1 MPKEAILLSELSL
14 SIKEQLKNAF
24 DRNIWVRAEISE
36 LHENAS
42 GHAYFELIEK
52 DSSSGQILAKIK
64 ATCWANTYRMLK
76 AYFESS
82 TGESL
87 RSGIN
92 IQFAC
97 SVDFHEVYGISLTIR
112 DIDPSFT
119 VGEMAMQR
127 LKIIRRLQEDG
138 VIDMNRELALSSTPQ
153 RIAIISSPT
162 AAGYGDFMDQLKRNS
177 KGFVFYTKLFS
188 AVMQGDQSAD
198 SIIVALD
205 KIAEH
210 SHLFDMVAIIR
221 GGGATAELSC
231 FDNYELAFNC
241 AQFPLPILTGIGHD
255 RDESILDLIAHTRAK
270 TPTAAAEFLISTI
283 DSAYENILQYENGIF
298 SLLDIRLRDEMN
310 RIQHLHLKLQNG
322 INQSTFS
329 QKQKLSIASEKIK
342 QQTKQQIG
350 RKQQHL
356 IALQSVL
363 KNTLTQEFIS
373 QKHKLDL
380 LEVQLKQ
387 SSPDEML
394 QKGYS
399 LTLKGGKIIKKA
411 SQITSGDNITTLLQD
426 GKIESIVQ

>member
-1 MPKEAILLSELSL
+1 MPKEALLLSELTH

-24 DRNIWVRAEISE
+24 NRSVWVRAEISE
-36 LHENAS
+36 LHENTS

-52 DSSSGQILAKIK
+52 DNSSGQILAKIK

-138 VIDMNRELALSSTPQ
+138 IIDMNRELSLSSTPQ
-153 RIAIISSPT
+153 RIAVISSPT
-162 AAGYGDFMDQLKRNS
+162 AAGYGDFMDQLNRNT
-177 KGFVFYTKLFS
+177 KEFIFYTKLFP
-188 AVMQGDQSAD
+188 ATMQGNQAAD
-198 SIIVALD
+198 SIIAALD

-210 SHLFDMVAIIR
+210 SHFFDMVAIIR

-283 DSAYENILQYENGIF
+283 DYAYENILQYENEIV
-298 SLLDIRLRDEMN
+298 SLLDIQLRDEMS
-310 RIQHLHLKLQNG
+310 RIQQLHLKLQNVV
-322 INQSTFS
+322 NQSTFH
-329 QKQKLSIASEKIK
+329 QKQRLSIVSEKIK
-342 QQTKQQIG
+342 QQAKQQIG
-350 RKQQHL
+350 KKQQHL
-356 IALQSVL
+356 ISLQSIL
-363 KNTLTQEFIS
+363 KNKLAEEIIS

-380 LEVQLKQ
+380 REIQLKQ
-387 SSPDEML
+387 SSPEEVL
-394 QKGYS
+394 KKGYS
-399 LTLKGGKIIKKA
+399 LTLKDGKIVKQT
-411 SQITSGDNITTLLQD
+411 SQIATGDRITTLLQD
-426 GKIESIVQ
+426 GKIESIAQ